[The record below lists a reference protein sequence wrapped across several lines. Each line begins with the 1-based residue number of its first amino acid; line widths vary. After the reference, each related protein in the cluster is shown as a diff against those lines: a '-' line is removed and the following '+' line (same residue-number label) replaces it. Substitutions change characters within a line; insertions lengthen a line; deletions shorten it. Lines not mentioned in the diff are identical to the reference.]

1 MKKVLIIS
9 LATISCLYLSSSTL
23 WAERLVLATTTST
36 YNSGLLELLK
46 PRFEQKYGHTL
57 DILSVG
63 TGKALKYGR
72 DGNADVL
79 LVHAPP
85 AEESFMKDGYGVA
98 RVTFMYNDFVIVG
111 PEHGKLPPLDKVEDL
126 FTCIAGN
133 KLIFISRGDDSGTH
147 KKEKQIWARTGI
159 KPEGDWYWSSGQ
171 GMGNTLLIAGEKQG
185 FTLTDRGTLLA
196 YAKKVDLKIVYEG
209 DYMLRNPYSVIVVN
223 PALSNKINYQ
233 GALDFMHFLL
243 LPETLDVICTL
254 KKEGKVLFKPLITP
268 AAE

>member
-1 MKKVLIIS
+1 MRKLLLFM
-9 LATISCLYLSSSTL
+9 LAVIACLYAPPVL
-23 WAERLVLATTTST
+23 AERLMLATTTST

-85 AEESFMKDGYGVA
+85 AEEAFMKDGYGVA

-111 PEHGKLPPLDKVEDL
+111 PDNGTLPPLEKAEDL
-126 FTCIAGN
+126 FAHIAGE
-133 KLIFISRGDDSGTH
+133 KLLFISRGDDSGTH
-147 KKEKQIWARTGI
+147 KKEMQIWARAGV

-196 YAKKVDLKIVYEG
+196 YKEKINLGILHEG
-209 DYMLRNPYSVIVVN
+209 DNLLRNPYSVMVVN

-243 LPETLDVICTL
+243 LPETLDVISTL
-254 KKEGKVLFKPLITP
+254 KKEGEVLFKPLITP
-268 AAE
+268 ADE